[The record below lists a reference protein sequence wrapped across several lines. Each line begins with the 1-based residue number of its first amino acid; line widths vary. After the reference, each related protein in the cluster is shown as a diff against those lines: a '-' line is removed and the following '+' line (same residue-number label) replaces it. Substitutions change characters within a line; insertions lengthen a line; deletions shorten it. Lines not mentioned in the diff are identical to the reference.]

1 MELRQKLNGDERDGG
16 LDEHGQTGR
25 DADGTGDGHSPPNN
39 DLCVVQ

>member
-16 LDEHGQTGR
+16 LDEHGQT
-25 DADGTGDGHSPPNN
+25 ADGTGDGHSPPNN